1 MNIKR
6 QGIWDHLGLILRYF
20 RRKGLQLRLMSFNYC
35 DFSTT
40 KHSVK
45 YLTLAP
51 MKIHFSNTGTS
62 RKFRVF
68 FPGGYN
74 RSFVCTVKPEM
85 LRQESSNWF
94 SRLTRIY
101 SILWPPFASQNFWVL
116 RTLNFNWFLL
126 QGIYRHFTFK
136 DRQTNLH
143 LSRNSIFSV
152 RCKVHCG
159 FLRSYQ

>member
-1 MNIKR
+1 
-6 QGIWDHLGLILRYF
+6 
-20 RRKGLQLRLMSFNYC
+20 
-35 DFSTT
+35 
-40 KHSVK
+40 
-45 YLTLAP
+45 

-85 LRQESSNWF
+85 LRQESSNWL

-101 SILWPPFASQNFWVL
+101 SIFWPPSATQNLGVL

-136 DRQTNLH
+136 DRQICICHVTQF
-143 LSRNSIFSV
+143 FSV
-152 RCKVHCG
+152 RRKVYCG
-159 FLRSYQ
+159 FLWSYKKYLSYNNRPSATILQKVKVIPNLNLVLTLSLKLIVTPNSKQE

>member
-1 MNIKR
+1 
-6 QGIWDHLGLILRYF
+6 
-20 RRKGLQLRLMSFNYC
+20 
-35 DFSTT
+35 
-40 KHSVK
+40 
-45 YLTLAP
+45 
-51 MKIHFSNTGTS
+51 MKIHFSNAGTS
-62 RKFRVF
+62 RKLRVF

-85 LRQESSNWF
+85 LRQEFSNWL

-136 DRQTNLH
+136 DRQICICHVTQFFPSGVKFIAVSQDRISNNYMSYNNRPSATILQKVKVIPNLNLVLT
-143 LSRNSIFSV
+143 LSLKLIVTPNS
-152 RCKVHCG
+152 K
-159 FLRSYQ
+159 QE